1 MCMHTKAIAVIVSAV
16 IVMLMVGTIS
26 FILLTMV
33 PVKSYAALC
42 GDPNKSSAYFNGYVA
57 AHDDFR
63 SGHGKNQSVNST
75 NSQYSKDYKEGYED
89 GWDDAQTNID
99 VFENSIC

>member
-1 MCMHTKAIAVIVSAV
+1 MCMHTKMIAVIALSGTATL
-16 IVMLMVGTIS
+16 IVGTIV
-26 FILLTMV
+26 FMLLAMV
-33 PVKSYAALC
+33 PVKTYAALC

-63 SGHGKNQSVNST
+63 SGHGKNQSVNSN
-75 NSQYSKDYKEGYED
+75 NSQYSKDYKEGYEE

-99 VFENSIC
+99 ELENSIC